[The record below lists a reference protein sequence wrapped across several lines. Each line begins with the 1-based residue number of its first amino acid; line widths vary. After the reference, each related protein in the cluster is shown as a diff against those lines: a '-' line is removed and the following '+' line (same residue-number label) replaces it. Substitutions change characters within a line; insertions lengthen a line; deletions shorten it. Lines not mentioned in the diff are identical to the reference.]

1 MSFGTANGTISSL
14 RSAFQ
19 SDTRGS
25 VAIIAAVALLAL
37 MGMLGLA
44 IDYGRMTSVRQELQ
58 TFADAALVA
67 AATSAQVNTDPQTAA
82 TNSLNSNWG
91 AKQRQGTA
99 NIAISDVGNN
109 ELEGLARTSLPM
121 TFMKVL
127 GKQAVDISVKAS
139 VVYGQSSVELALVLD
154 TTASMSGQPLLD
166 LRSATKTLLDTAY
179 APPGAT
185 DKVKVAVVPFGQY
198 VNVGITNR
206 NKPWM
211 SVPADGTTTQS
222 NVCTTYSPV
231 TGTSN
236 CQTKTAT
243 GYNDGVPYTY
253 TYQDCQYT
261 YGPPV
266 TTCGPQTTT
275 STWNGCVGSRNHP
288 LENDATIASGQP
300 APGVMNVWC
309 GSELLRLTKDRA
321 KIDDTIAALAAAGD
335 TFIPSGLIWG
345 WRAISPDAPYAD
357 ATAYTGAT
365 VARKAIVLMTDG
377 FNTRSPNYPDHE
389 GSDANQANTLMAQ
402 TCAAIKA
409 KKIALYTVAFNVT
422 DQAAKD
428 RLSACASSP
437 SQFFDAPNAAQLT
450 ASFQKI
456 GQTMAAM
463 YLKK

>member
-275 STWNGCVGSRNHP
+275 TTWNGCAGSRAHP
-288 LENDATIASGQP
+288 LENDATVATAQP
-300 APGVMNVWC
+300 VPGVMNVSC
-309 GSELLRLTKDRA
+309 GTELLRLTKDRA
-321 KIDDTIAALAAAGD
+321 KIDDTVNALAAAGD
-335 TFIPSGLIWG
+335 TFIPAGLIWG
-345 WRAISPDAPYAD
+345 WRAISPDSPYAD
-357 ATAYTGAT
+357 ATAYTGAN
-365 VARKAIVLMTDG
+365 VARKAMVLMTDG

-437 SQFFDAPNAAQLT
+437 SQFFDAPTATQLT

-456 GQTMAAM
+456 GQTLAAM